1 MAFRFVRTG
10 TGELSGPS
18 MIYQIEQGF
27 DDTAASAEET
37 RKTAEQAEA
46 TANKALEEATE
57 ATAVADVALKTA
69 QDAQV
74 SASAA
79 QNRADEAWNA
89 AAGGG
94 GSAEAAMQRANAAYE
109 LADTANA
116 NALGAQSKADAATTA
131 AEEAATSAGTAADTA
146 TEATATANEAISKAG
161 TAEFAA
167 QQASSDV
174 QALKAIIGGL
184 ESAADEFEADSYT
197 TSLDGFVSALVKK
210 YITGTIA
217 SALPDGVSAPF
228 WFYNWS
234 TNDLSKTFQFIQ
246 TNTDAY
252 GRSGTPSG
260 IAMRD
265 GEDTFYIQFKS
276 GTSASATSIAI
287 SCADNALT
295 AAGQHGF
302 TWTVAS
308 TPARGLVGTLAWE
321 AATPDG
327 TEIVIGDRVVAAV
340 TGGKVV
346 VSDASPF
353 PSTNAALA
361 LTGGTIAA
369 SSTTLEISFVWTSLD
384 ASGCTWDSWKVDTLA
399 VDNVTIK
406 YNSSNELQAKDVA
419 IGGNASDLASAR
431 GIFDTLTKGSVDC
444 NTLTEQGVYAIS
456 HNGTVNGPGFP
467 AKLIVF
473 NGKNGKS
480 TNQMALGVGAVTFG
494 SVRVAYRSKNSE
506 DIWSPWSEG
515 ILSGR
520 IGDGL
525 RFSGGKLS
533 VPEYEGATASAAGTS
548 GLVPPAAAGQ
558 QKSFLT
564 GGGEYKPALTKIS
577 DSVNLTDSTTA
588 ASATAVKTAYAL
600 ASSKQPNLGFTPIQ
614 QGGGTGQGTN
624 KVYIGWA
631 TDASG
636 LKAQANSTDLGNIVT
651 TKGGAVKAPQAAF
664 ADRAQV
670 ANTSETLAV
679 TGWGNVKW
687 GSTPYGQSPLY
698 VWCLPTGGSDMRPCS
713 PSVLSAGA
721 ANWCTYT
728 PNVAI
733 GDNSAVPQGG
743 TWKYFSWGYDVAA
756 NGVVAGGTNIPNRF
770 IAIRVS

>member
-74 SASAA
+74 SAGAA

-89 AAGGG
+89 ATGGG
-94 GSAEAAMQRANAAYE
+94 ESAEAAMQRANAAYE

-161 TAEFAA
+161 TAELVA

-246 TNTDAY
+246 TNTGAY
-252 GRSGTPSG
+252 WRSGTPSG

-295 AAGQHGF
+295 AAGQRGF

-473 NGKNGKS
+473 NEKNSKF
-480 TNQMALGVGAVTFG
+480 TNQMALGVDAVTFG
-494 SVRVAYRSKNSE
+494 SVCVAYRSKNSE

-533 VPEYEGATASAAGTS
+533 VPEYEGATASTSGTS

-558 QKSFLT
+558 QESFLT

-577 DSVNLTDSTTA
+577 DSVSLTDSTTA
-588 ASATAVKTAYAL
+588 ASATAVKTAYDL
-600 ASSKQPNLGFTPIQ
+600 ASSKQPNFGFTPVQ
-614 QGGGTGQGTN
+614 QGGGSGQNNT
-624 KVYIGWA
+624 KIYIGSA
-631 TDASG
+631 GASG
-636 LKAQANSTDLGNIVT
+636 LKAQQGTTDLGNIVT
-651 TKGGAVKAPQAAF
+651 TKAGTTRAPSATKVYVENFGEMSWISTQY
-664 ADRAQV
+664 
-670 ANTSETLAV
+670 AN
-679 TGWGNVKW
+679 
-687 GSTPYGQSPLY
+687 SPANI
-698 VWCLPTGGSDMRPCS
+698 WCLPVNTSYAHLCS
-713 PSVLSAGA
+713 PSVLSVGSSQLTITSPNTRIFQTNGNLPAG
-721 ANWCTYT
+721 
-728 PNVAI
+728 
-733 GDNSAVPQGG
+733 G
-743 TWKYFSWGYDVAA
+743 SWVVIISRNG
-756 NGVVAGGTNIPNRF
+756 NGVVAQLAGGTVVDTSGGVAL
-770 IAIRVS
+770 AIRVQ

>member
-10 TGELSGPS
+10 AGELSGPS

-74 SASAA
+74 SAGAA

-89 AAGGG
+89 ATGGG
-94 GSAEAAMQRANAAYE
+94 ESAEAAMQRANAAYE

-131 AEEAATSAGTAADTA
+131 AEEAATSAGTAADAA
-146 TEATATANEAISKAG
+146 TEATATANKAISKAG
-161 TAEFAA
+161 TAEFVA

-246 TNTDAY
+246 TNTDTY

-295 AAGQHGF
+295 AAGQRGF

-384 ASGCTWDSWKVDTLA
+384 ASGCTWDSWKADTPA
-399 VDNVTIK
+399 VATDATDGVTIR
-406 YNSSNELQAKDVA
+406 YNSASNLQAKDIA
-419 IGGNASDLASAR
+419 INGDESDLASAR
-431 GIFDTLTKGSVDC
+431 GQIGNSKAIGPHDFSSGMLSEKPGMYTSIKSGSTNVPFTGPFAEMILGSPTYRGSLLITSGRPTFPRAAVSTID
-444 NTLTEQGVYAIS
+444 TEQKFSGY
-456 HNGTVNGPGFP
+456 NR
-467 AKLIVF
+467 LI
-473 NGKNGKS
+473 
-480 TNQMALGVGAVTFG
+480 TEQQ
-494 SVRVAYRSKNSE
+494 
-506 DIWSPWSEG
+506 
-515 ILSGR
+515 

-525 RFSGGKLS
+525 TVNNGVIS
-533 VPEYEGATASAAGTS
+533 VPEYEGATASTAGTS

-558 QKSFLT
+558 RESFLT

-577 DSVNLTDSTTA
+577 DSVSLADSTTA
-588 ASATAVKTAYAL
+588 ASAKAVKTAYDL
-600 ASSKQPNLGFTPIQ
+600 AKDKQASLSFTPVQ
-614 QGGGTGQGTN
+614 QGGGSGQNNT
-624 KVYIGWA
+624 KIYIGSA
-631 TDASG
+631 GASG
-636 LKAQANSTDLGNIVT
+636 LKAQQGTTDLGNIVT
-651 TKGGAVKAPQAAF
+651 TRAGTTRAPSATKVYVENFGEMSWISTQY
-664 ADRAQV
+664 
-670 ANTSETLAV
+670 AN
-679 TGWGNVKW
+679 
-687 GSTPYGQSPLY
+687 SPAN
-698 VWCLPTGGSDMRPCS
+698 VWCLPVNTNYAHLCS
-713 PSVLSAGA
+713 PSVLSVGSSQLTITSPNTRIFQTNGKLPAG
-721 ANWCTYT
+721 
-728 PNVAI
+728 
-733 GDNSAVPQGG
+733 G
-743 TWKYFSWGYDVAA
+743 SWVIIVSRNG
-756 NGVVAGGTNIPNRF
+756 NGVVAQLAGGTAVDTSGGVAL
-770 IAIRVS
+770 AIRVQ

>member
-10 TGELSGPS
+10 AGELSGPS

-27 DDTAASAEET
+27 DDTAASTEEV
-37 RKTAEQAEA
+37 RKTAEQAKA
-46 TANKALEEATE
+46 TADKALEEATE

-74 SASAA
+74 SAGAA

-89 AAGGG
+89 ATGGG
-94 GSAEAAMQRANAAYE
+94 ESAEAAMQRANAAYE

-131 AEEAATSAGTAADTA
+131 AEEAATSAGTAADAA

-174 QALKAIIGGL
+174 QALKVIIGGL

-246 TNTDAY
+246 TNTGTY

-265 GEDTFYIQFKS
+265 GKDTFYIQFKS

-295 AAGQHGF
+295 AAGQRGF

-384 ASGCTWDSWKVDTLA
+384 ASGCTWDSWKVDTSA

-419 IGGNASDLASAR
+419 IGGDSSDLASAR

-444 NTLTEQGVYAIS
+444 NTLTDQGVYAITFVE
-456 HNGTVNGPGFP
+456 TVNGPGFS

-473 NGKNGKS
+473 NGKNSKL
-480 TNQMALGVGAVTFG
+480 TNQMALAIGAGTSG
-494 SVRVAYRSKNSE
+494 AVRVAYRSKNSE

-515 ILSGR
+515 ILSGS

-525 RFSGGKLS
+525 RFSGGRLS
-533 VPEYEGATASAAGTS
+533 VPEYEGATASTAGTS

-558 QKSFLT
+558 QESFLT

-577 DSVNLTDSTTA
+577 DSVSLADSTTA
-588 ASATAVKTAYAL
+588 ASATAVKTAYDL
-600 ASSKQPNLGFTPIQ
+600 ASSKQLNLGFTPVQ
-614 QGGGTGQGTN
+614 QGGGSGQNNT
-624 KVYIGWA
+624 KIYIGSA
-631 TDASG
+631 GASG
-636 LKAQANSTDLGNIVT
+636 LKAQQGTTDLGNIVT
-651 TKGGAVKAPQAAF
+651 TKAGTTRAPSATKVYVENFGEMSWISTQYTNSP
-664 ADRAQV
+664 
-670 ANTSETLAV
+670 AN
-679 TGWGNVKW
+679 
-687 GSTPYGQSPLY
+687 
-698 VWCLPTGGSDMRPCS
+698 VWCLPVNTNYAHLCS
-713 PSVLSAGA
+713 PSVLSVGA
-721 ANWCTYT
+721 SQLTIT
-728 PNVAI
+728 SPNTRI
-733 GDNSAVPQGG
+733 FQTNGTLPKGG
-743 TWKYFSWGYDVAA
+743 SWVIIVSRNG
-756 NGVVAGGTNIPNRF
+756 NGVVAQLAGGSAVDTSGGVAL
-770 IAIRVS
+770 AIRVQ